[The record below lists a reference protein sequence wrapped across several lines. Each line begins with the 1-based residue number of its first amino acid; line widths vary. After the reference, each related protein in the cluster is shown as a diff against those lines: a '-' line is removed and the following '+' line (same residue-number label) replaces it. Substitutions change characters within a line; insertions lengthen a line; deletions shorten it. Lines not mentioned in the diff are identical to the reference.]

1 MVRRKRP
8 SIQGTD
14 PEYTSDFAF
23 KPAPTN
29 KAEPAPADDKPDAAP
44 QEPKA
49 AAAEPATRPEAM
61 AEATPKPKRAKQSKP
76 AAPKPKPAPSPKPST
91 AQASAPGKKRETSLD
106 AAVRADQVKKLEALN
121 AHGLELKDI
130 VTLAGRRA
138 AQSFE
143 LKPEFIAKQD
153 VERLP
158 ARQGY
163 HTSKRLPAQMLDK
176 LRDKHDPLR
185 LKSDAAM
192 VRGQFE
198 PLFWSCLDEVI
209 DELNK
214 QYGQ

>member
-1 MVRRKRP
+1 MARRKRP
-8 SIQGTD
+8 SIKGSD

-23 KPAPTN
+23 QPAPTN
-29 KAEPAPADDKPDAAP
+29 KADPALA
-44 QEPKA
+44 EPKTEA
-49 AAAEPATRPEAM
+49 SPEETKAAEAVPEVKPEPKTETTPKPARAKRTTA
-61 AEATPKPKRAKQSKP
+61 ATPKPKPTP
-76 AAPKPKPAPSPKPST
+76 AAKPSRSKT
-91 AQASAPGKKRETSLD
+91 DGEGEKRETSLD
-106 AAVRADQVKKLEALN
+106 AAIRADQAKKLEALTT
-121 AHGLELKDI
+121 HGLETKDI

-143 LKPEFIAKQD
+143 LKPEFVEKQD

-163 HTSKRLPAQMLDK
+163 HSSKRLPAQMLDK

-209 DELNK
+209 EELNK
-214 QYGQ
+214 QYAQ